1 MDSLLLLLL
10 VTLGALVS
18 ALTGLG
24 GGTLI
29 LAGLLLVFPPELA
42 LPLHAF
48 TQLSSNAL
56 RTGLFFKE
64 VHWKVVASYALLMI
78 PGAWLGAEIFHHI
91 DSSWLKILV
100 GTFILISIMPLP
112 FKPTHA
118 PSMKTFMGLGGVSGF
133 LGVFMGA
140 VGPMVTP
147 FFNRLKLSRQGM
159 LSTKSAGQS
168 MLQLSKILAFWGAA
182 DIDFLNLKEH
192 VLVLILGT
200 LMGVGISIPISKKIS
215 DSKFDLMVN
224 ILLGLIA
231 VKVIYEGISNL
242 LHV

>member
-1 MDSLLLLLL
+1 MDSLVLLLL
-10 VTLGALVS
+10 VTLGALIS

-29 LAGLLLVFPPELA
+29 LAGLLLVFPPEVA
-42 LPLHAF
+42 LPLHSF

-64 VHWKVVASYALLMI
+64 VHWKVVVSYAALMI
-78 PGAWLGAEIFHHI
+78 PGAWLGAELFHQI
-91 DSSWLKILV
+91 DSNWLKILV
-100 GTFILISIMPLP
+100 GSFILISILPLP
-112 FKPTHA
+112 FKPTNV
-118 PSMKTFMGLGGVSGF
+118 PSMKTFITLGGISGF
-133 LGVFMGA
+133 LGVFVGA

-168 MLQLSKILAFWGAA
+168 MLQVSKILAFWGAA
-182 DIDFLNLKEH
+182 DINFMALKAN

-200 LMGVGISIPISKKIS
+200 LIGVGISIPISKKIS
-215 DSKFDLMVN
+215 DAKFDLMVN

-231 VKVIYEGISNL
+231 LKVLYEGIRNL